1 MAERHPRE
9 AALRRVH
16 GSGDLFAAAYGN
28 VGSSI
33 YYALGV
39 VALYA
44 LGLTPVTFM
53 IAGLIFAFTAASY
66 AEATV
71 LYPEAGG
78 SSSFARHAFN
88 EAVSFFAAWG
98 QMLTYIVTIA
108 ISAFFVP
115 HYLAVFW
122 EPLGHGPGDV
132 IFGIVLVG
140 LLAALNVKGTEESSR
155 LNLVLAIADLLTQVV
170 LVIIGLAI
178 VFDPDLLVS
187 QVDLGVAPSWG
198 DFLLG
203 IAVGM
208 VAYTG
213 IETISNMAEE
223 ARDASRTIP
232 RGVGATVIAVV
243 VLYAF
248 LPAIAL
254 SAMPVTEG
262 ARGEF
267 TTELGTT
274 FADDPVLGIVE
285 NIGLS
290 VALTDVLEV
299 YVGIL
304 AAVIL
309 LIATNAALI
318 GVSRLTFSMGQ
329 HRQLPEG
336 LRQVHPRFKTPYV
349 AILVFSGF
357 AALTI
362 VPGETTFL
370 ATLYSFGAT
379 LSFTIA
385 HVSVVRLRKLQPLAE
400 RKPDRD
406 GNPALATVGQLL
418 AARRRGAD
426 HRACSAGLGTLGGV
440 HRRCR
445 PRPGDPRRR
454 RRLDAASGW
463 APTSLYRRHQGL
475 PLRQTVKVE
484 ALEPLGVQEVEYRS
498 VLVAFDDDPFSEEM
512 VATAKRLGAR
522 RRRAIHVLSL
532 VNVPTHLPLDARLG
546 EQDGI
551 AQSKI
556 ERAKLIC
563 GQRVTGTILRVRPG
577 PGGSGDRRAGEGDR
591 RGGDRDAASLPKRRA
606 AVRQDP
612 ADGARRA
619 PHPGDRRGGARAR
632 RPDDAGARGR
642 RSLRCRSRRSQPAR
656 GPRIAPMASPPKDEV
671 YRAVTRLFAV
681 IIAGFG
687 AAIVVVTIANGGG
700 PRSVGIWI
708 GLLFCALGLRPALPL
723 AQDPRLTPLP
733 RRPDAVRRRLL
744 GGRLLDLLLAR
755 AGRRL
760 RPRADAAGLPR
771 RRARLRPQHPQLRRG
786 RVDVRRARRLGDV
799 RPPRLQRA
807 GQLRRRL
814 GDPDRLRDRDR
825 PGGDLGAALPDADLV
840 RVHRRR
846 GRDRHR
852 RLRDRPG
859 RGRSRSPA

>member
-9 AALRRVH
+9 EALRRVH
-16 GSGDLFAAAYGN
+16 GTGALFGAAYGN

-115 HYLAVFW
+115 HYLSVFW
-122 EPLGHGPGDV
+122 EPLGEGPADV
-132 IFGIVLVG
+132 FFGIGLVAVL
-140 LLAALNVKGTEESSR
+140 ALINIKGTEESAR

-187 QVDLGVAPSWG
+187 QIDLGVAPSWG

-243 VLYAF
+243 GLYAF

-254 SAMPVTEG
+254 SAMPVTES
-262 ARGEF
+262 ANGEF
-267 TTELGTT
+267 STALGTT
-274 FADDPVLGIVE
+274 YADDPVLGIVANLGLGGGLE
-285 NIGLS
+285 N
-290 VALTDVLEV
+290 VMEV
-299 YVGIL
+299 YVGVL

-329 HRQLPEG
+329 HRQLPEI

-349 AILVFSGF
+349 AIVVFSIV

-362 VPGETTFL
+362 APGKTTFL

-385 HVSVVRLRKLQPLAE
+385 HVSVIRLRKLQPLAK

-406 GNPALATVGQLL
+406 GNPPWRPPGSV
-418 AARRRGAD
+418 RVRGVEVPMTAVLG
-426 HRACSAGLGTLGGV
+426 GLGTAAAFVVAVALDPVILAVGG
-440 HRRCR
+440 
-445 PRPGDPRRR
+445 
-454 RRLDAASGW
+454 GW
-463 APTSLYRRHQGL
+463 MAVGMATYYLYRRRQGL
-475 PLRQTVKVE
+475 PLRGTVKV
-484 ALEPLGVQEVEYRS
+484 ATLEPLGVEEVEYQS
-498 VLVAFDDDPFSEEM
+498 VLVAFEEGTFSKEVM
-512 VATAKRLGAR
+512 STAKALGAR
-522 RRRAIHVLSL
+522 RRRAIHVLAL
-532 VNVPTHLPLDARLG
+532 VEVPTHLPLDAPLPKAESRAHSTI
-546 EQDGI
+546 EQ
-551 AQSKI
+551 
-556 ERAKLIC
+556 AKLIA
-563 GQRVTGTILRVRPG
+563 GQRVSGHLEHVRPG
-577 PGGSGDRRAGEGDR
+577 QAGKAIVE
-591 RGGDRDAASLPKRRA
+591 DAKAINA
-606 AVRQDP
+606 
-612 ADGARRA
+612 
-619 PHPGDRRGGARAR
+619 
-632 RPDDAGARGR
+632 
-642 RSLRCRSRRSQPAR
+642 
-656 GPRIAPMASPPKDEV
+656 
-671 YRAVTRLFAV
+671 
-681 IIAGFG
+681 
-687 AAIVVVTIANGGG
+687 AAIVVPLRYRNGAPLYGKTLQT
-700 PRSVGIWI
+700 V
-708 GLLFCALGLRPALPL
+708 LAARPCRVIISAHPGEEG
-723 AQDPRLTPLP
+723 D
-733 RRPDAVRRRLL
+733 
-744 GGRLLDLLLAR
+744 
-755 AGRRL
+755 
-760 RPRADAAGLPR
+760 GLPV
-771 RRARLRPQHPQLRRG
+771 RAAAES
-786 RVDVRRARRLGDV
+786 VVR
-799 RPPRLQRA
+799 
-807 GQLRRRL
+807 
-814 GDPDRLRDRDR
+814 
-825 PGGDLGAALPDADLV
+825 
-840 RVHRRR
+840 
-846 GRDRHR
+846 
-852 RLRDRPG
+852 
-859 RGRSRSPA
+859 